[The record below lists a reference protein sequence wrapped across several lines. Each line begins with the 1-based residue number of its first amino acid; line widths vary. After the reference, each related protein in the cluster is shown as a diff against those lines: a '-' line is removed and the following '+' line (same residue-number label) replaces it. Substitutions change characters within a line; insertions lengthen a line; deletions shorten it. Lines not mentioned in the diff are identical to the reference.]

1 MTEPNSGVVRQ
12 FRLGIAMLAPIL
24 VVTTLV
30 TFFPPDGNERA
41 EWMQFIGRFHPL
53 VVHFPIALFLLV
65 PILELVGRSARF
77 AYLSLST
84 GFVLTLATFGA
95 TGAALLG
102 WCLGRSGGYSGRLI
116 AQHMWGGILLS
127 IVCWVCWL
135 LHSWLRDLGL
145 TYAIALAMGI
155 ALVAWTGYRGGQLS
169 LGADHLTEHMPREL
183 RNLLRVED
191 EVLASSADPN
201 TFYGGRVQPIF
212 AARCVSCHS
221 AGKHKGNLRLDS
233 YSGLVRGGKHGR
245 VVSAGNAK
253 GSELFRRITLPASHD
268 DFMPKG
274 KQPLTVDQVKAIEL
288 WIRAG
293 ASDTLALDAIK
304 DAPAHALPVA
314 EVTFEEIDPAAVAKL
329 RSAIAPAVSQLQMQ
343 FPGMLDYDSRGSA
356 DLRLNASVLGSKFG
370 DKDLEAF
377 VPIADQITLAD
388 LSRTAVTDR
397 SATVIAA
404 MKRLRVLRLMDT
416 HVTDAMLLRMGNMDQ
431 LESLNVYDTPVTEA
445 VLPIIAKLPKLSHF
459 YAGRTN
465 ISATGSIPEGLAGK
479 LVF

>member
-1 MTEPNSGVVRQ
+1 MTASKSGIVRQ

-24 VVTTLV
+24 VATTLV
-30 TFFPPDGNERA
+30 AFFPPDGSERA

-53 VVHFPIALFLLV
+53 LVHFPIALFLLV
-65 PILELVGRSARF
+65 PILELAGRSARF
-77 AYLSLST
+77 AYLSLSA

-102 WCLGRSGGYSGRLI
+102 WCLGRSGGYSGLLI
-116 AQHMWGGILLS
+116 TQHMWGGILLS

-135 LHSWLRDLGL
+135 LQTRLRELRL
-145 TYAIALAMGI
+145 TYAIALGVGI
-155 ALVAWTGYRGGQLS
+155 GLVAWTGYRGGQLS
-169 LGADHLTEHMPREL
+169 LGANHLTEHMPRDL
-183 RNLLRVED
+183 RKLLGVED

-201 TFYGGRVQPIF
+201 TFYGGRIQPIF

-245 VVSAGNAK
+245 VVLAGNTQ

-274 KQPLTVDQVKAIEL
+274 KQPLTADQVKAIEL
-288 WIRAG
+288 WISAG

-304 DAPAHALPVA
+304 NAPTPALPAA
-314 EVTFEEIDPAAVAKL
+314 EVTFEEIDPAAVTKL
-329 RSAIAPAVSQLQMQ
+329 RSAIAPAVSRLQMQ
-343 FPGMLDYDSRGSA
+343 FPSIFDYDSRGSA
-356 DLRLNASVLGSKFG
+356 DLRLNASILGSKFG
-370 DKDLEAF
+370 DKDLESF
-377 VPIADQITLAD
+377 VPVADHITVAD

-397 SATVIAA
+397 SATIIAA

-416 HVTDAMLLRMGNMDQ
+416 RLTDATLLRLGNMDQ
-431 LESLNVYDTPVTEA
+431 LESLNVYGTPVTDA
-445 VLPIIAKLPKLSHF
+445 VLPTIAKLPRLSHF
-459 YAGRTN
+459 YAGQTN
-465 ISATGSIPEGLAGK
+465 ISAKGSIPEGLAGK